1 MTVVGSDAIAI
12 PSTLFILPLI
22 FGLRENWKNQNLQN
36 FYLNVSKA
44 QEEMTNVSWARGV
57 TKD

>member
-1 MTVVGSDAIAI
+1 MTVVGSDANAK
-12 PSTLFILPLI
+12 PSTLFILPLFI
-22 FGLRENWKNQNLQN
+22 IWVARELEKSK
-36 FYLNVSKA
+36 FIYYLNVSKA